1 MYQIPTERKTT
12 MIETPANQTPTPAPA
27 SGTPEYYPHGKHSLF
42 KTACSLLM
50 AHLGG
55 LLICVIVCFSL
66 SPLMAGAGIW
76 AGAPIVLLAYGSIT
90 YNTMWGLGH
99 EDSNLAHFHH
109 ITLDPWRGLKV
120 SLIAMAPFL
129 AFGAAFVICA
139 AISLSTGEENWFLLL
154 AVVYRLVNAEV
165 WPLINAVAPQ
175 ATEGAVST
183 WSMGGAA
190 AAALFTLIPPVIH
203 QLGYFLGTK
212 DFSIMQRLVYKNKK
226 SKKKPQTPRPP
237 KSQYPPSR

>member
-1 MYQIPTERKTT
+1 MND
-12 MIETPANQTPTPAPA
+12 TPANPTPAPA
-27 SGTPEYYPHGKHSLF
+27 SAHTSGAPEYYPHGKHSMI
-42 KTACSLLM
+42 KTACSLLI

-55 LLICVIVCFSL
+55 LLISVIVCFSL
-66 SPLMAGAGIW
+66 SPLMAGIGIW

-120 SLIAMAPFL
+120 SFIAMTPFL
-129 AFGAAFVICA
+129 AFGAAFAICA
-139 AISLSTGEENWFLLL
+139 AVSLSTGEETWFLLL
-154 AVVYRLVNAEV
+154 AIVYRLVNAEV

-175 ATEGAVST
+175 AAEGVTDSWSIGSAV
-183 WSMGGAA
+183 
-190 AAALFTLIPPVIH
+190 AAALFTLIPLVIH

-212 DFSIMQRLVYKNKK
+212 DFSIMQRLIYKNKK
-226 SKKKPQTPRPP
+226 SKKKPKAPRPP